1 MKPPAVPRS
10 KPCTLSLMTSHNEY
24 EMIYG
29 MMVVLCLGGGTLYV
43 SELLG
48 KE

>member
-1 MKPPAVPRS
+1 
-10 KPCTLSLMTSHNEY
+10 MTSHNEY
-24 EMIYG
+24 GMIYG
-29 MMVVLCLGGGTLYV
+29 MMVVLCLGGGTLYDV